1 MMTMVDG
8 MMTAGSA
15 VRLSHTVEKG
25 TSLPFQ
31 SEMPMFLSSTKTWPR
46 LCTFTLIPNSQL
58 GRTGSNYM
66 AKIELFCGWTNLRAA
81 AQMNMC

>member
-31 SEMPMFLSSTKTWPR
+31 SEMPMFLSFRKTWPR
-46 LCTFTLIPNSQL
+46 PCTFISSQIPSSEEQDPTIWQRL
-58 GRTGSNYM
+58 SYFVDGS
-66 AKIELFCGWTNLRAA
+66 I
-81 AQMNMC
+81 

>member
-31 SEMPMFLSSTKTWPR
+31 SEMPMFLSSTKTMHYAPLLSSQIPSSDQEQDPTIWQR
-46 LCTFTLIPNSQL
+46 LSYFVDGPI
-58 GRTGSNYM
+58 
-66 AKIELFCGWTNLRAA
+66 
-81 AQMNMC
+81 

>member
-15 VRLSHTVEKG
+15 VRLPHTVEKG

-46 LCTFTLIPNSQL
+46 LCTFTLIPNS
-58 GRTGSNYM
+58 
-66 AKIELFCGWTNLRAA
+66 
-81 AQMNMC
+81 

>member
-8 MMTAGSA
+8 MMTACSA

-31 SEMPMFLSSTKTWPR
+31 SEMPMFFSSRKTWPR
-46 LCTFTLIPNSQL
+46 LCTF
-58 GRTGSNYM
+58 GKAVKNYLADFSVKWGGPPLS
-66 AKIELFCGWTNLRAA
+66 AKLF
-81 AQMNMC
+81 

>member
-15 VRLSHTVEKG
+15 VRLSHTVVKG

-31 SEMPMFLSSTKTWPR
+31 SEMPMFLSSPRFWPR
-46 LCTFTLIPNSQL
+46 LCTFTLIPNS
-58 GRTGSNYM
+58 
-66 AKIELFCGWTNLRAA
+66 
-81 AQMNMC
+81 